1 MAEVLKTFAHL
12 FLALGGILLGCSLLL
27 EMNFTWVCIGITGV
41 AGAISMYILS
51 GFCKIMEDTRDTLK
65 RIEKLLDKENTQE

>member
-27 EMNFTWVCIGITGV
+27 EMDFIWVCIGITCV

-65 RIEKLLDKENTQE
+65 RIETLLQNKTEE